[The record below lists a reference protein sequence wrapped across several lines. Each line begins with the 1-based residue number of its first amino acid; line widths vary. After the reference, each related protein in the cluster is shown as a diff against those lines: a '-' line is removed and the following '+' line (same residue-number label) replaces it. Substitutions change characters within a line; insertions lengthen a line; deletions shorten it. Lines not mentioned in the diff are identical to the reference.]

1 MFPWLQDFSRR
12 FGSENKNP
20 RQRQGLEGSRLRAN
34 QHNSRYD
41 SSISGNEAQGVSY
54 VCRCENCFHY
64 DGGYCT
70 KDWNNMDD
78 DYMIPERDEK
88 DPDDYCD
95 DYVAWEEEG
104 E

>member
-1 MFPWLQDFSRR
+1 MF
-12 FGSENKNP
+12 
-20 RQRQGLEGSRLRAN
+20 EGS
-34 QHNSRYD
+34 YPP
-41 SSISGNEAQGVSY
+41 GVTGKMIDHYAGEDY